1 MLRFVSNAVMVGF
14 INAVGVNIVL
24 GQLGNLTGYAADGP
38 NRVVRAVDTILSPAQ
53 LDWTSVTI
61 GLGTIAGVLLLER
74 ARAGGLGLVVA
85 VVAASAAAYLL
96 GLSGVATLDDLGVA
110 VDGLPTPALPALGEL
125 PVLIIPALSL
135 AFVALIQGAA
145 ISANFVNPDG
155 RYPDA
160 SRDFVGQGVA
170 NIASGFLRG
179 MPVGGSLSASSLS
192 REAGARSRLAPLI
205 AGLVMLLTIAL
216 LGDVIGKVAMPALA
230 GLLILIGVR
239 TVKPA
244 DLVSVWRT
252 GIVQK
257 TVLVVTFVLTML
269 IPLQY
274 AVLVGVGLS
283 VVLHVVR
290 QSNTVT
296 IRRRV
301 YEDGHVVETDPPA
314 ELPSAQVVVLQSYGS
329 LFFAAAPVFEAAL
342 PAVGRDSRNAVVI
355 LRLRGRSDLGTTFM
369 DVLRRY
375 ALSLAEV
382 GSRLVIVSASER
394 IQEQLAVTGVTAV
407 IGADAIYPGDER
419 VGATLRRAYDDAELW
434 VAARTAGDGG

>member
-1 MLRFVSNAVMVGF
+1 V
-14 INAVGVNIVL
+14 
-24 GQLGNLTGYAADGP
+24 
-38 NRVVRAVDTILSPAQ
+38 
-53 LDWTSVTI
+53 W
-61 GLGTIAGVLLLER
+61 
-74 ARAGGLGLVVA
+74 
-85 VVAASAAAYLL
+85 
-96 GLSGVATLDDLGVA
+96 
-110 VDGLPTPALPALGEL
+110 PALEQAPL
-125 PVLIIPALSL
+125 LIVPALSL
-135 AFVALIQGAA
+135 AFVAMIQGAA

-160 SRDFVGQGVA
+160 SRDFVGQGIA
-170 NIASGFLRG
+170 NVASGLLRG
-179 MPVGGSLSASSLS
+179 MPVGGSLSASSLN
-192 REAGARSRLAPLI
+192 RAAGARSRLAPLI
-205 AGLVMLLTIAL
+205 AGLVMLVTIVG
-216 LGDVIGKVAMPALA
+216 LGDAIGKVAMPALA

-244 DLVSVWRT
+244 DLLSVWRT

-257 TVLVVTFVLTML
+257 AVLVVTFSLTMVV
-269 IPLQY
+269 PLQY

-314 ELPSAQVVVLQSYGS
+314 RLPGGEVVMLQPYGS

-342 PAVGRDSRNAVVI
+342 PAVGPDSRHAVVI

-375 ALSLAEV
+375 ARSLADV
-382 GSRLVIVSASER
+382 DSRLVIVSANER

-407 IGADAIYPGDER
+407 IGAEAIYPGDER
-419 VGATLRRAYDDAELW
+419 VGATLRQAHEDAVRW
-434 VAARTAGDGG
+434 VAARTARTGG